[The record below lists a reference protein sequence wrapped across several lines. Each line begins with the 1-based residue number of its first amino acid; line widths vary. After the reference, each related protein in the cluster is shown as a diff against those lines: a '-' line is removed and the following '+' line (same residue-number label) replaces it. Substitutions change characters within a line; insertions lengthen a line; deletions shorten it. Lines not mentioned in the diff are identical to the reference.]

1 MNGLPM
7 FDNLY
12 LIRIHDDW
20 LLALVSCLVYKYN
33 CQIETLASHR
43 VMTQELSRFERLR
56 TVVIC
61 THPFFRK
68 FKIMNF
74 FNFCF
79 LWKSLQTTT
88 ILRLKQL
95 SKLQKCKILF
105 PLTLCKMKKIN
116 NINFLKFMQTIIWF
130 AFECCKVKKYMP
142 NIRL

>member
-33 CQIETLASHR
+33 CQIETLASNR

-56 TVVIC
+56 TIVIC
-61 THPFFRK
+61 TQL

-95 SKLQKCKILF
+95 SKLQKSKFYFLSHYARW
-105 PLTLCKMKKIN
+105 KKIN
-116 NINFLKFMQTIIWF
+116 NINFLKLMQTIIWF
-130 AFECCKVKKYMP
+130 AFEWCKVKKYMP